1 MDVVIRLPRQERL
14 LGEQEGK
21 RFDAKGEVWL
31 ESKKNA
37 AINSMVMNHSKEKFN
52 PALAGFFIRV
62 TTTGPNSPQ

>member
-37 AINSMVMNHSKEKFN
+37 AKNAMVMNHSKKHLTRLW
-52 PALAGFFIRV
+52 PGFLL
-62 TTTGPNSPQ
+62 G